1 MRQKKSTRST
11 TSILLLLLLLKA
23 TIILVLYGDVHF
35 LTEEEEEEEE
45 EEAKHVF
52 FPLVC
57 GYSRIKSIG
66 YEAVH
71 GANGYNKS
79 MRGKKRIPDFLEPC
93 SRHFFL
99 FF

>member
-1 MRQKKSTRST
+1 
-11 TSILLLLLLLKA
+11 LLLLLLLKA

-35 LTEEEEEEEE
+35 LTEEEEEEEEE